1 MADDAAG
8 KVALLREQLDKT
20 TDVTERLRL
29 LTELSDELTNTS
41 PREAEQCFAQLASE
55 ASSAG
60 RWECAGMALNDLSY
74 AKFMGGDVAEAIEIA
89 RRCLQLGSEHGVG
102 KVRVAAHSMLG
113 LASWQKGEFD
123 EAIRYYEEG
132 WRISREVGYRGGEAA
147 VMGNLGLAYFTRG
160 RLEEAMRI
168 WQQALV
174 LQESLS
180 RDPEMQGHVAT
191 TYTNIGRCHEELGD
205 WERAIEHTYRGI
217 ALAEELDQK
226 ATIAEGR
233 ALLASLFWKRGRNDE
248 ALRLF
253 KSALEVA
260 TEIGWKDGVAEILGG
275 MAEIHLAAG
284 DFLSARNAL
293 DRCWTSA
300 NELGDRKEIA
310 LARRRLAELWLSYPD
325 LARAREEIEQA
336 LAMNEEL
343 GHQIEL
349 GTCLRVKAGIS
360 SASGELERARQC
372 YELAIAALS
381 PRGRQSVD
389 RIPPTVGNSQPAA
402 SRAPSTASH
411 QFGSPSPEQPALPG
425 CNYQLAIANLA
436 FAQFLWRIEENAA
449 AAERA
454 RQAAELFRRLGVLQ
468 MTENANRLLLTIR
481 AKSGKSEDAWL
492 AMLQNL
498 SGLAGSSSPLSEL
511 ALSSLR
517 LLVESLGYEQGAYV
531 LYGRQHYSVGSVSLQ
546 QLLAL
551 PRSRDLSITPEA
563 VRIPILLR
571 GRHIGMVHLGQ
582 LTAGPQSAVRSLQTA
597 MPDAPPPAFWQTVQ
611 DLLTLTA
618 ERLRRR
624 LASAEPRP
632 PVPDAD
638 LTVATIPVKE
648 PDSSSQTM
656 RFGGIIAASPAM
668 NQLLDVVEKVAP
680 TRASVLV
687 CGESG
692 TGKEMIAR
700 ALHDLSPRQNKPLV
714 IINCAALP
722 ETLLEAEIFGIEKGV
737 ATGVSAR
744 AGKLEQSDGGTLFLD
759 EIGDMSLLLQ
769 TKLLRVIQER
779 AFERVGGN
787 RTITVDVRFI
797 AATNRD
803 LEAAVKNGSFRADLY
818 HRLNVIALT
827 IPPLRNRREE
837 IPLLVEHCARTASE
851 EFMRPVQALTSAA
864 MDALLQHSWPGN
876 VRELQNTI
884 QRAVILAR
892 DGIITPRDLPPA
904 LHYHPGSQ
912 PPVHGHQPP
921 TSGST
926 LKQAKRQ
933 ARQQATG
940 SLERQTIL
948 NALQEHRW
956 QIPQVTAALGVSRS
970 HLYRL
975 MKRHGIKAAEHRQQS
990 AERSRQS
997 PDSPVL

>member
-1 MADDAAG
+1 MAG
-8 KVALLREQLDKT
+8 KASSRVSQFKEQLAKA
-20 TDVTERLRL
+20 TDVQDRLRL
-29 LTELSDELTNTS
+29 LTSLSDELIDAS
-41 PREAEQCFAQLASE
+41 PREAEQYLSQLAAE

-60 RWECAGMALNDLSY
+60 LWECAGMALCDLAYSKFIGGQVTDAIDL
-74 AKFMGGDVAEAIEIA
+74 AKQG
-89 RRCLQLGSEHGVG
+89 LKLGRERNIG
-102 KVRVAAHSMLG
+102 KVQASANSVLG
-113 LASWQKGEFD
+113 LTFWQKGEFD
-123 EAIRYYEEG
+123 AAIRHYEEC
-132 WRISREVGYRGGEAA
+132 RRVSRASNYPGGEATA
-147 VMGNLGLAYFTRG
+147 LGNLGLSCFTRG
-160 RLEEAMRI
+160 RIEEA
-168 WQQALV
+168 LGYFKET
-174 LQESLS
+174 LPLHESLS
-180 RDPEMQGHVAT
+180 QEHSGIRGAIAT
-191 TYTNIGRCHEELGD
+191 TYVNIGQCHEELGD

-226 ATIAEGR
+226 TTIAEGR
-233 ALLASLFWKRGRNDE
+233 ASLASLFWKRGRNEE

-260 TEIGWKDGVAEILGG
+260 TEVEWKDGIAEILGR

-293 DRCWTSA
+293 DRCRTA
-300 NELGDRKEIA
+300 ARELEDRKEIA
-310 LARRRLAELWLSYPD
+310 LVCRRSAELWLSYPD
-325 LARAREEIEQA
+325 LRVAREEIEQA
-336 LAMNEEL
+336 LQLNREL

-349 GTCLRVKAGIS
+349 GTCLRVKAGIL
-360 SASGELERARQC
+360 SAAGELEPAGQC
-372 YELAIAALS
+372 YEQAIDALS
-381 PRGRQSVD
+381 PRTSA
-389 RIPPTVGNSQPAA
+389 PAA
-402 SRAPSTASH
+402 AGKELTAS
-411 QFGSPSPEQPALPG
+411 LPG
-425 CNYQLAIANLA
+425 CNYQLAITNLA
-436 FAQFLWRIEENAA
+436 FGQFLARTQEYLPAMEH
-449 AAERA
+449 A

-468 MTENANRLLLTIR
+468 MAENANRFLLTIR
-481 AKSGKSEDAWL
+481 AKTGKTEDAWL

-498 SGLAGSSSPLSEL
+498 ASLAGSSYPLSEL
-511 ALSSLR
+511 ALSSLK
-517 LLVESLGYEQGAYV
+517 LLSEALGYERGAYV
-531 LYGRQHYSVGSVSLQ
+531 LYGRQHYTLGNVSLQ

-551 PRSRDLSITPEA
+551 PRSRDLNVTSEA

-582 LTAGPQSAVRSLQTA
+582 LT
-597 MPDAPPPAFWQTVQ
+597 PDPRPPTPDPRPPAPDPPPLAFWQTVQ

-624 LASAEPRP
+624 LETDLRPPTSDHRP
-632 PVPDAD
+632 PV
-638 LTVATIPVKE
+638 LGVRFSTF
-648 PDSSSQTM
+648 DSPSSNAA

-700 ALHDLSPRQNKPLV
+700 ALHDLSPRQDKPLV

-722 ETLLEAEIFGIEKGV
+722 ETLLEAELFGIEKGV

-744 AGKLEQSDGGTLFLD
+744 AGKLEQADGGTLFLD

-779 AFERVGGN
+779 AFERVGGS

-803 LEAAVKNGSFRADLY
+803 LEAAVKAGSFRPDLY

-827 IPPLRNRREE
+827 IPPLRNRKEE
-837 IPLLVEHCARTASE
+837 IPLFVEHYARTASE

-876 VRELQNTI
+876 IRELQNTI

-892 DGIITPRDLPPA
+892 DGIIAPQDLPPA
-904 LHYHPGSQ
+904 LHH
-912 PPVHGHQPP
+912 PVHQSSAAGPRQPG
-921 TSGST
+921 TS
-926 LKQAKRQ
+926 LKDAKRQ

-940 SLERQTIL
+940 SLERETIL
-948 NALQEHRW
+948 KALQEHHW
-956 QIPQVTAALGVSRS
+956 QIARVTAALGVSRS

-975 MKRHGIKAAEHRQQS
+975 MSRHNITR
-990 AERSRQS
+990 
-997 PDSPVL
+997 PPSPVTPEPPTPNA

>member
-1 MADDAAG
+1 MADEASG
-8 KVALLREQLDKT
+8 KVRQFKEQLAKA

-29 LTELSDELTNTS
+29 LTFLSDELTNTS
-41 PREAEQCFAQLASE
+41 PREAERYLRQLAAE
-55 ASSAG
+55 AGSAG
-60 RWECAGMALNDLSY
+60 RWECAGMALCDLAYS
-74 AKFMGGDVAEAIEIA
+74 KFMGGQMTEAVEIA
-89 RRCLQLGSEHGVG
+89 NQCLALGREKKVG
-102 KVRVAAHSMLG
+102 KVQASANNVLG
-113 LASWQKGEFD
+113 LTFWQKGEFE
-123 EAIRYYEEG
+123 EAIRYYEEC
-132 WRISREVGYRGGEAA
+132 RRVSRASNYPGGEAT
-147 VMGNLGLAYFTRG
+147 VLGNLGLGCFSRG
-160 RLEEAMRI
+160 RIAEALGYYKETLTLHEGLREHSEI
-168 WQQALV
+168 
-174 LQESLS
+174 
-180 RDPEMQGHVAT
+180 QGAIAT
-191 TYTNIGRCHEELGD
+191 TYVNIGLCHEEFGD
-205 WERAIEHTYRGI
+205 WERAIEFTYRGI

-233 ALLASLFWKRGRNDE
+233 AALASLFWKRGRDEE

-260 TEIGWKDGVAEILGG
+260 AEVEWKDGIAEILGK

-284 DFLSARNAL
+284 DLLSARNAL
-293 DRCWTSA
+293 DRCGTCA
-300 NELGDRKEIA
+300 KELEDRKEIA
-310 LARRRLAELWLSYPD
+310 LMHRRFAELWLSYPD
-325 LARAREEIEQA
+325 LRQAREEIEQA
-336 LAMNEEL
+336 LKLNQEL
-343 GHQIEL
+343 GHETEL
-349 GTCLRVKAGIS
+349 GTCLRVKAGIL
-360 SASGELERARQC
+360 SAAGELEPARECFEQ
-372 YELAIAALS
+372 AIAALS
-381 PRGRQSVD
+381 PRNPQSAIREPQSAV
-389 RIPPTVGNSQPAA
+389 QPLPA
-402 SRAPSTASH
+402 S
-411 QFGSPSPEQPALPG
+411 LPG
-425 CNYQLAIANLA
+425 SNYQLAIANLA
-436 FAQFLWRIEENAA
+436 FAQFLSRTQEYARA
-449 AAERA
+449 TERA

-468 MTENANRLLLTIR
+468 MAENANRLLLGIR
-481 AKSGKSEDAWL
+481 AKTGKSEDAWL

-517 LLVESLGYEQGAYV
+517 LLAESFDYQRGAFI

-551 PRSRDLSITPEA
+551 PRNRDLSVTPEA
-563 VRIPILLR
+563 VRIPIFLR
-571 GRHIGMVHLGQ
+571 GRHIGMVHLEQ
-582 LTAGPQSAVRSLQTA
+582 LTPDPQSA
-597 MPDAPPPAFWQTVQ
+597 MPDPPPLAFWQTVQ

-624 LASAEPRP
+624 LRDPQSASRDPQSAIR
-632 PVPDAD
+632 PVP
-638 LTVATIPVKE
+638 E
-648 PDSSSQTM
+648 PDTSSRTT

-700 ALHDLSPRQNKPLV
+700 ALHDLSPRQDKPLV

-722 ETLLEAEIFGIEKGV
+722 ETLLEAELFGIEKGV

-744 AGKLEQSDGGTLFLD
+744 SGKLEQADGGTLFLD

-779 AFERVGGN
+779 TFERVGGS
-787 RTITVDVRFI
+787 RTIAVDVRFI

-803 LEAAVKNGSFRADLY
+803 LEAAVKAGSFRPDLY

-827 IPPLRNRREE
+827 IPPLRDRKEE
-837 IPLLVEHCARTASE
+837 IPLFVEHYARTASE

-864 MDALLQHSWPGN
+864 MDALLQHTWPGN
-876 VRELQNTI
+876 IRELANTI

-892 DGIITPRDLPPA
+892 DGIITPQDLPPA
-904 LHYHPGSQ
+904 LHHPAHH
-912 PPVHGHQPP
+912 PPAADHRPP
-921 TSGST
+921 TT

-940 SLERQTIL
+940 TLEKQTIL
-948 NALQEHRW
+948 KVLEEHDW
-956 QIPQVTAALGVSRS
+956 QIPRVTIALGISRS

-975 MKRHGIKAAEHRQQS
+975 MSRHGIARPPARPPTPVP
-990 AERSRQS
+990 QS
-997 PDSPVL
+997 PFPNV